1 MVRIIRNCNMLN
13 TITVFNATVV
23 QERYSGKKLELRD
36 NGHSDYIMGLQII
49 KLSSKFI
56 IFGATIV

>member
-1 MVRIIRNCNMLN
+1 MLN

-56 IFGATIV
+56 IFGATIVYFH